1 VSLRGGL
8 TRWTSTDGG
17 GLQRIGVPD
26 QRPCTNGDERWRAGS
41 MAFTP
46 WRSWVRVPQR
56 PPPVVE
62 NTTKSP
68 CFSWSGAGFER
79 RDEGSSAT
87 THRLSPDRA
96 ADPTVSGTLQSSG
109 LDGPTR
115 SEETVGDLT
124 VHRSKPVPDAAI
136 PQEVAR
142 PREPQRQPGRRPE
155 SLVDTLRM
163 MRSTIRPT
171 GHELIPDSGSTR
183 RCRADHERR
192 DAPTRRWS
200 ISQNWLQNSSRRS
213 VEPAQ
218 PH

>member
-1 VSLRGGL
+1 MAAVSSGSESLINGHARTATNAGERDRWRSHRGG
-8 TRWTSTDGG
+8 R
-17 GLQRIGVPD
+17 
-26 QRPCTNGDERWRAGS
+26 
-41 MAFTP
+41 
-46 WRSWVRVPQR
+46 
-56 PPPVVE
+56 
-62 NTTKSP
+62 
-68 CFSWSGAGFER
+68 GFESR
-79 RDEGSSAT
+79 NAHHPLWKTQRNRPVSPGQGQGLKDETKGPRPGSAT

-200 ISQNWLQNSSRRS
+200 ISPNWLQNSSRRS